1 MYKLC
6 CPHLTIRYGRKNSKE
21 GKKMDYIDVIGLT
34 AGALGGFSLF
44 PQVLKVLRTKST
56 KDISREMFLLLAT
69 SIFLWLIYGI
79 LLNNFPIIL
88 ANFFGF
94 IQAFIILFFKI
105 ENQLR
110 VQKLTPGPPRIE
122 RVTIFMS
129 DNTETQHY
137 PPKTG
142 RLKLDLPIIADR
154 TDKNRAN
161 RK

>member
-1 MYKLC
+1 
-6 CPHLTIRYGRKNSKE
+6 
-21 GKKMDYIDVIGLT
+21 MDYIDVIGLT
-34 AGALGGFSLF
+34 AGALGGLSLF

-110 VQKLTPGPPRIE
+110 VQKLAHGSPMIE
-122 RVTIFMS
+122 RVTMFMS
-129 DNTETQHY
+129 ENTQTQHHT
-137 PPKTG
+137 PKTG
-142 RLKLDLPIIADR
+142 RLKLDLPIISDR
-154 TDKNRAN
+154 NEKNRAK
-161 RK
+161 RH

>member
-1 MYKLC
+1 M
-6 CPHLTIRYGRKNSKE
+6 N
-21 GKKMDYIDVIGLT
+21 YIDVIGLT

-79 LLNNFPIIL
+79 SLNNFPIII

-94 IQAFIILFFKI
+94 IQSFIILFFKI
-105 ENQLR
+105 ENQLKI
-110 VQKLTPGPPRIE
+110 QKLKNCPPRIE

-129 DNTETQHY
+129 DNTETHHY
-137 PPKTG
+137 LPKNG
-142 RLKLDLPIIADR
+142 RLKLDLPIIPDR
-154 TDKNRAN
+154 TENKHKVN
-161 RK
+161 